1 MQKSH
6 EPTASGR
13 RRWRGNLQAH
23 TATHYNTFTL
33 HRTATHAIQCHTL
46 PRTATHNVVECVP
59 LQHAVPHT
67 ELHGVGGVATHNHTL
82 QHIITHPHCT
92 ALQHAQTMPHTE
104 LHGVGGVA
112 THNHIVLGYLIQ
124 ISFCLTFL
132 NQQVR
137 GGAVAWR
144 PATTHFNNHILSA
157 THCNSL
163 QHERQTRCGRT
174 REPAALS

>member
-1 MQKSH
+1 
-6 EPTASGR
+6 
-13 RRWRGNLQAH
+13 
-23 TATHYNTFTL
+23 
-33 HRTATHAIQCHTL
+33 
-46 PRTATHNVVECVP
+46 
-59 LQHAVPHT
+59 
-67 ELHGVGGVATHNHTL
+67 
-82 QHIITHPHCT
+82 
-92 ALQHAQTMPHTE
+92 MPHTE

-163 QHERQTRCGRT
+163 QHTATNCNTLQHTATHLTFPNQQVQGGGGGAANRKYILTTLQHTATHRITLQHTATRYITLQHTATHGTTLQHTNMNQQVRGSVSRT
-174 REPAALS
+174 AIHNHS